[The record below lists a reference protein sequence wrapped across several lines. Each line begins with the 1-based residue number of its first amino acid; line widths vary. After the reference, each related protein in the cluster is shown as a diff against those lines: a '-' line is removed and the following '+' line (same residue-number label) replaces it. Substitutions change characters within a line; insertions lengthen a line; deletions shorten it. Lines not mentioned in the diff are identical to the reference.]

1 MHLGQ
6 KLLDLRKKSNLTQE
20 EVADKL
26 GVSRQTVSK
35 WETDMSTPDLDK
47 LIPIC
52 KLYGIT
58 TEELLSDE
66 KIDKD
71 NVSKEVHEDNTN
83 KRALGIGLGVL
94 MFFLSVIW
102 IMISIQVFKM
112 NPIVASSIFLLF
124 IAVGVCIIVYTG
136 IVYKKDRKKE
146 KIKNPIFKQ
155 IDEVLGLITLVI
167 YLGLSFLTGAWHIT
181 WLIWIIYALVME
193 IIKLIF
199 VLRGEEIDEE

>member
-1 MHLGQ
+1 MTLGQ
-6 KLLDLRKKSNLTQE
+6 KLLELRKKSNLTQE

-35 WETDMSTPDLDK
+35 WETDVSTPDLDK

-52 KLYGIT
+52 KLYDVLA
-58 TEELLSDE
+58 EELLSEE
-66 KIDKD
+66 KLETKTENIITKES
-71 NVSKEVHEDNTN
+71 NSKHAV
-83 KRALGIGLGVL
+83 GIGLGVI
-94 MFFLSVIW
+94 MFFFSVIW
-102 IMISIQVFKM
+102 IMISIPVLKI
-112 NPIVASSIFLLF
+112 NPIIASSIFLLF
-124 IAVGVCIIVYTG
+124 IAIGVFIIIYTNM
-136 IVYKKDRKKE
+136 VYKKEKNKE

-167 YLGLSFLTGAWHIT
+167 YLVLSFLTGAWHIT

-199 VLRGEEIDEE
+199 VLKGEEIDEE

>member
-1 MHLGQ
+1 MSLGQ

-58 TEELLSDE
+58 TEELLTDE
-66 KIDKD
+66 KINKD

-102 IMISIQVFKM
+102 IMMSIPVFKM

-124 IAVGVCIIVYTG
+124 IAIGVCIIIYIS

-146 KIKNPIFKQ
+146 KIKNPVFKQ

-167 YLGLSFLTGAWHIT
+167 YLGVSFLTGAWHIT
-181 WLIWIIYALVME
+181 WLIWIIYALVIE
-193 IIKLIF
+193 IVKLIF
-199 VLRGEEIDEE
+199 TLRGEEIDEE